1 MEYDFGGIATK
12 YNLLC
17 SDGRV
22 IRKGA
27 FDGNNGET
35 VPLVWQHNHEDLSRV
50 LGHAVLETRDDDVY
64 AYCTL
69 NNTENGKLARELIAS
84 KDLQALSIYAN
95 KLVQK
100 DNEVIHGNIREVS
113 LVLAGANPGA
123 FIDNL
128 AFVHS
133 DGETTI
139 SDEEAIIY
147 TGFPLELKHED
158 TQAEHISHADA
169 EDDSKNDK
177 KEDDVAEKEE
187 EKTGKTV
194 GQVFDTLTDEQKDV
208 VYFLVGKAV
217 EDATG
222 GEEDEENE
230 EDEEASHSD
239 LEGDAMKKNVF
250 DNEEGEVLSHSE
262 IEAVFADA
270 PRIGSLKE
278 AFLQHGITQLDV
290 LFPEAKAVT
299 PTPELIARDQTWVQT
314 FWNSLRKS
322 PFARIK
328 STAANLTADDAR
340 AKGYIKGKQKVE
352 EQFAL
357 LKRKTEPTTVYKLQ
371 KLDRDDVIDI
381 TELDVVSFLK
391 GEMRMM
397 LEEELARAVL
407 VGDGRSNLS
416 NDKINEE
423 NIRPVYTDEDMY
435 TIKYTVEYPENATNN
450 DKSEAL
456 IDAALLSRKEYKGSG
471 NPNFYASTDVI
482 NQMLLARDKIGH
494 RMYASLNELAAALR
508 VNAVIEVPV
517 LEGITRE
524 DKQHNYHELLGLIFN
539 PKDYTIGADRAGAVT
554 MFDDFDIDYN
564 KYEYLIETRCSGAL
578 YKPYAAIALEIDTT
592 APTTSG
598 SGDGD

>member
-35 VPLVWQHNHEDLSRV
+35 VPLVWQHNHDDLSRV

-133 DGETTI
+133 DGEMDI
-139 SDEEAIIY
+139 NDEEAIIY
-147 TGFPLELKHED
+147 TGLPLDLKSDED
-158 TQAEHISHADA
+158 NAEPDISHADD
-169 EDDSKNDK
+169 E
-177 KEDDVAEKEE
+177 KEDDVAENE
-187 EKTGKTV
+187 KTV
-194 GQVFDTLTDEQKDV
+194 GDVFDSLTEEQKQV

-217 EDATG
+217 EDAQA
-222 GEEDEENE
+222 ENDD
-230 EDEEASHSD
+230 DEEASHSD
-239 LEGDAMKKNVF
+239 IEGDSMKHNVF
-250 DNEEGEVLSHSE
+250 DTDEGEVLSHSE

-270 PRIGSLKE
+270 PRVGSLKE
-278 AFLQHGITQLDV
+278 AFLQHGITDLDI

-314 FWNSLRKS
+314 FWGSLRKS
-322 PFARIK
+322 PFSRIK
-328 STAANLTADDAR
+328 STAANLTAADAR
-340 AKGYIKGKQKVE
+340 AKGYIKGRKKVE

-357 LKRKTEPTTVYKLQ
+357 LRRKTEPTTVYKLQ

-407 VGDGRSNLS
+407 VGDGRSTLS
-416 NDKINEE
+416 SDKINEE

-435 TIKYTVEYPENATNN
+435 TIHYTVEYPQDATNN

-494 RMYASLNELAAALR
+494 RMYASLTELAAALR
-508 VNAVIEVPV
+508 VNSVIEVPV

-524 DKQHNYHELLGLIFN
+524 DDQHNYHELLGLIFN
-539 PKDYTIGADRAGAVT
+539 PKDYTIGADRGGAVT

-578 YKPYAAIALEIDTT
+578 YKPYAAIALEIDAE
-592 APTTSG
+592 APVTPEPSDDNG
-598 SGDGD
+598 VGGE